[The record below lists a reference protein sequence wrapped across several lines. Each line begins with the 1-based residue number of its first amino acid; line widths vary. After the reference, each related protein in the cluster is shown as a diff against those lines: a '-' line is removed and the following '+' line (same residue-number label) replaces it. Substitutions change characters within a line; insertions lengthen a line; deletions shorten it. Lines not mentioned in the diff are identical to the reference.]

1 MARVILLD
9 QYAGLGGGQ
18 RILMDL
24 AHAFRRAGHG
34 VRVMVPGEGTAARRL
49 EEDGFP
55 VLPLPLP
62 DMTPGRKT
70 LREKVLYPLA
80 ARRAAREIGRA
91 LGSEPA
97 DLLYANAPR
106 TFLPAVLASRRGGP
120 PVACA
125 LHLLFTRGLEYRLIR
140 WCFRRKEVRR
150 VLFCSSAVARPFASL
165 CGGKGVRL
173 HYWVSPRFLEAPPE
187 RERAR
192 RAWELGPEDVAVGV
206 LGRISRTK
214 GQALFL
220 EALAP
225 LLKDHPRLRL
235 LVGGGTDFE
244 DPEEERRVQAL
255 ARSSP
260 DPSRV
265 AVAGR
270 MVEALS
276 FLDALDVLVVPS
288 LWEEPFGLVAVEG
301 MARRLPVVVTRSG
314 GLVEIVEEGVTGFHA
329 EKDPLSLRR
338 AVEPLLGDRSLRH
351 RLGAAGRRRAERD
364 FNPEIQM
371 GALLSLCFAKPGEGG
386 EAGR

>member
-1 MARVILLD
+1 MARVLFLD

-24 AHAFRRAGHG
+24 AAAFRKAGHE
-34 VRVMVPGEGTAARRL
+34 VRVMVPGEGTAVKRL
-49 EEDGFP
+49 REEGFA

-62 DMTPGRKT
+62 DMTPGRKS
-70 LREKVLYPLA
+70 LREKLLYPLA
-80 ARRAAREIGRA
+80 AWRAAAAIGRV
-91 LGSEPA
+91 LTQEPA

-106 TFLPAVLASRRGGP
+106 AFFPAVLAARRQGL
-120 PVACA
+120 PVVCA
-125 LHLLFTRGLEYRLIR
+125 LHLLFSKGWEYRMIR

-150 VLFCSSAVARPFASL
+150 VFFCSHAVARPFASL

-173 HYWVSPRFLEAPPE
+173 PYWVSPHFLEAPFQ
-187 RERAR
+187 RERSR
-192 RAWELGPEDVAVGV
+192 QAWGLGSQDVAVGV

-214 GQALFL
+214 GQALFV

-225 LLKDHPRLRL
+225 LLANYPRLRL

-255 ARSSP
+255 ARSAP

-265 AVAGR
+265 TVAGR
-270 MVEALS
+270 MVDALS

-301 MARRLPVVVTRSG
+301 MARRLPVVVTKSG
-314 GLVEIVEEGVTGFHA
+314 GLKEIVEEGTTGFHA

-338 AVEPLLGDRSLRH
+338 AVEPLLVDGVLRS
-351 RLGAAGRRRAERD
+351 RLGTAGRLRVERD
-364 FNPEIQM
+364 FHPEVQL
-371 GALLSLCFAKPGEGG
+371 GTLLSLCFSEPEERREG
-386 EAGR
+386 RR